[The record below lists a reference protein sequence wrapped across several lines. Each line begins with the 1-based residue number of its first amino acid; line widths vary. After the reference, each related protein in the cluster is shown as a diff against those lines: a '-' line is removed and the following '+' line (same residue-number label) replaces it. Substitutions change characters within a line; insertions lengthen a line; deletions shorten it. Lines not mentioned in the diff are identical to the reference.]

1 MIDPVFANINKII
14 ERDSKATTY
23 KFALLRGVIEI
34 IQDHS
39 PYIFIT
45 SEKVTIPTGLLIEK
59 WLAYYYPVME
69 SGIPQINGA
78 TSLAFCN
85 PLWEIIRAYNQK
97 GGLSRFCL
105 DIRANNIPESLRKTY
120 IQLCRQIYR
129 TITGM
134 PMKHIG
140 YSIYHRHYSVFS
152 YEPSAFRISDNNGTG
167 LDFLIFNFGTFS
179 IPRDYFD
186 AFSILGSFI
195 NGKDSILFKWAE
207 FSVKASDNKL
217 TLDKVINEVLKSPVE
232 EREITESRSMYN
244 SLMSSFGRLECVW
257 SGEPLDAYAL
267 DHAIPF
273 SVWRNNDLW
282 NLLPSHPSVN
292 NRKRDRIPPAELIE
306 NRKDRIQYYWQKC
319 DEYSP
324 ERFRRELRFS
334 LLGQDPA
341 EDWATAALRQLQH
354 NCQHLITERGYEAW
368 KI

>member
-1 MIDPVFANINKII
+1 MDPVFANINKII

-39 PYIFIT
+39 PYILVT
-45 SEKVTIPTGLLIEK
+45 PEKVTIPTGLLIEK
-59 WLAYYYPVME
+59 WLGYYYPVLE
-69 SGIPQINGA
+69 SGIPQING
-78 TSLAFCN
+78 TSSLAFSDQ
-85 PLWEIIRAYNQK
+85 LHEIIGAYKQN

-105 DIRANNIPESLRKTY
+105 DIRANGIPGSLRQPYKRVC
-120 IQLCRQIYR
+120 QQMYR

-140 YSIYHRHYSVFS
+140 YSIYNRHYSVFS
-152 YEPSAFRISDNNGTG
+152 YVPSAFRESDHKGTG

-179 IPRDYFD
+179 IPRDYYD

-207 FSVKASDNKL
+207 FSVKASNGKL
-217 TLDKVINEVLKSPVE
+217 TMDKVIHEALKSPVE
-232 EREITESRSMYN
+232 EREIAESRNIYN
-244 SLMSSFGRLECVW
+244 SLKNRQQGLKCVW
-257 SGEPLDAYAL
+257 SDRTLDDYAI

-282 NLLPSHPSVN
+282 NLLPSHPAVN
-292 NRKRDRIPPAELIE
+292 NRKRDRIPSVELIE
-306 NRKDRIQYYWQKC
+306 NRKDQILYYWKKS
-319 DEYSP
+319 DEYNP

-334 LLGQDPA
+334 LLGQDPG
-341 EDWATAALRQLQH
+341 EDWGTDALRQLQH
-354 NCQHLITERGYEAW
+354 NCQHLITERGYEVW